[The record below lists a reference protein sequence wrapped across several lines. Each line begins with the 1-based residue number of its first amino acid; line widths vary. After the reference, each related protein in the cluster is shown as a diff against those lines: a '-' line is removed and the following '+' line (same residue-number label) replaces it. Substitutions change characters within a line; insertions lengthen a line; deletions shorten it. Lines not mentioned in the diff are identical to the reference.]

1 LTQTSKQTEA
11 QKHSVLFPMFNQYG
25 GF

>member
-1 LTQTSKQTEA
+1 LTQTSKHTEA
-11 QKHSVLFPMFNQYG
+11 QTHSVLFPMFNQYG